1 MLNPLVKWSLAA
13 AAVLA
18 AGTASAVPL
27 NGSIAFGAAGI
38 LPDTGSLAA
47 ITTINAANVR
57 NAFFGTSSGTF
68 NDLTAMNTV
77 FASVTLGGFA
87 VGNTQAPELTITGTG
102 AGAGFGTFTA
112 ASEAVIHQNAGFLD
126 LFFLGTYNPNFSGT
140 GGAYDAGEAA
150 SLRLGI
156 TRTGTEGGGYS
167 VSFSGSFASP
177 PTSTAIPEPATLG
190 VLGAGLLGLGLVR
203 RRRA

>member
-1 MLNPLVKWSLAA
+1 MLSPFIKWSIAA
-13 AAVLA
+13 AAMFA
-18 AGTASAVPL
+18 AGAASALPL

-126 LFFLGTYNPNFSGT
+126 LFFLGTYNPNFSGA
-140 GGAYDAGEAA
+140 GGAYDGSEAA
-150 SLRLGI
+150 SLRLSI
-156 TRTGTEGGGYS
+156 TRSGNDAGGYS

-177 PTSTAIPEPATLG
+177 PTSTTIPEPATMAI
-190 VLGAGLLGLGLVR
+190 LGASLLGLGLVR

>member
-1 MLNPLVKWSLAA
+1 MLNPLVKWTLAA
-13 AAVLA
+13 AALLA
-18 AGTASAVPL
+18 AGSASAVPL

-47 ITTINAANVR
+47 VTTINAANVR

-87 VGNTQAPELTITGTG
+87 VGNTQAPELTITG
-102 AGAGFGTFTA
+102 AGFGTFTA
-112 ASEAVIHQNAGFLD
+112 ASETVIHQTAGFLD
-126 LFFLGTYNPNFSGT
+126 LFFLGTYNPHFSGA
-140 GGAYDAGEAA
+140 GGTYDAGEAA

-156 TRTGTEGGGYS
+156 TRSGTDAGGYS

-177 PTSTAIPEPATLG
+177 PTSTPVPEPTTMAILG
-190 VLGAGLLGLGLVR
+190 VGLLGLGLVR
-203 RRRA
+203 RRA